1 MISLA
6 GEQPLSF
13 SLGCTPGHHLRNET
27 FVRIPVFKN
36 NEQDKV
42 MREFNGKVAVITGAG
57 SGIGRGLATV
67 LARNGARLAI
77 SDIDIEGLEETAKLI
92 RSSHPDIDLRTYKL
106 DVSSREAVFAHA
118 DQVRADFGTAHMIF
132 NNAGVT
138 LVAKIENMT
147 IEELEWLLGIN
158 LWGVIY
164 GTKAFLPMMLEQNEG
179 HIINISSVFGFVTVP
194 TQAAYHISKFAVR
207 GFTECLSR
215 ELAMD
220 KECNVYATC
229 VHPGGIDTNIAR
241 AARFGDN
248 VGDYENKLAEDT
260 QSALITPPEELAEAI
275 LKGVRKR
282 KRRVVA
288 GSSAKLVEL
297 ISRLFPTS
305 YGRVLDKL
313 QVVAAKQGKSK
324 QS

>member
-1 MISLA
+1 M
-6 GEQPLSF
+6 Q
-13 SLGCTPGHHLRNET
+13 
-27 FVRIPVFKN
+27 
-36 NEQDKV
+36 
-42 MREFNGKVAVITGAG
+42 EFQGKVAVITGAG

-67 LARNGARLAI
+67 LANSGARLAI
-77 SDIDIEGLEETAKLI
+77 SDINQEGLEETAQLI
-92 RSSHPDIDLRTYKL
+92 RSAHPQVDLRTYIL

-118 DQVRADFGTAHMIF
+118 DQVKADFGTAHLVF

-138 LVAKIENMT
+138 LVATIANMS

-194 TQAAYHISKFAVR
+194 TQSAYHISKFGVR
-207 GFTECLSR
+207 GFTECLSG
-215 ELAMD
+215 ELALD
-220 KECNVYATC
+220 KNCKVYATC

-241 AARFGDN
+241 SARFGERS
-248 VGDYENKLAEDT
+248 GDYEDQLAEDT
-260 QSALITPPEELAEAI
+260 KSALITPPEEMATAI
-275 LKGVRKR
+275 LNGVRKR

-288 GSSAKLVEL
+288 GSSAKLVDL
-297 ISRLFPTS
+297 IARVFPTS

-313 QVVAAKQGKSK
+313 QMLTPRQNPTGNDQTKGGDA
-324 QS
+324 